1 MKPMLPSSKFCA
13 IIAAAFFFVN
23 GSVVLA
29 QDDNRDEI
37 SALKTQMQ
45 QMQKEYEDRI
55 TTLEGTV
62 KSLQSTNQ
70 SGSILNTH
78 VLTDADGKQIEGKT
92 PELDESFLKSLTRN
106 FAFSAYI
113 RAGVQ
118 FNGNGGGGNFNFNP
132 PDSGGADSGRPR
144 LGNEND
150 VYMELTWFQ
159 AHLLGDSP
167 DVMDVSMTFTPS
179 IRYVQSRNS
188 FTSGHGGV
196 ENSGNDFDFVMRHD
210 IAGCNQNCRL

>member
-1 MKPMLPSSKFCA
+1 MKFMLPSSKFCA
-13 IIAAAFFFVN
+13 TTAVAFFFVN

-29 QDDNRDEI
+29 QDDNRNDV

-55 TTLEGTV
+55 TSLEATV

-78 VLTDADGKQIEGKT
+78 VLTDADGKEVEGKA
-92 PELDESFLKSLTRN
+92 PALDESFLKSLTRN

-118 FNGNGGGGNFNFNP
+118 FNGNGGGGHFNFNP
-132 PDSGGADSGRPR
+132 PYSGGGGFRPPP
-144 LGNEND
+144 LGNEK
-150 VYMELTWFQ
+150 EGF
-159 AHLLGDSP
+159 
-167 DVMDVSMTFTPS
+167 
-179 IRYVQSRNS
+179 IE
-188 FTSGHGGV
+188 GV
-196 ENSGNDFDFVMRHD
+196 LF
-210 IAGCNQNCRL
+210 

>member
-13 IIAAAFFFVN
+13 ITAAAFFFVN

-29 QDDNRDEI
+29 QGDNRNEI

-55 TTLEGTV
+55 TSLEATV

-78 VLTDADGKQIEGKT
+78 VLTDADGKEVEGKA
-92 PELDESFLKSLTRN
+92 PALDESFRKSLARN
-106 FAFSAYI
+106 FALSAYV

-144 LGNEND
+144 LGNE
-150 VYMELTWFQ
+150 
-159 AHLLGDSP
+159 
-167 DVMDVSMTFTPS
+167 
-179 IRYVQSRNS
+179 
-188 FTSGHGGV
+188 
-196 ENSGNDFDFVMRHD
+196 
-210 IAGCNQNCRL
+210 